1 MNLREA
7 DKDGGWKGADGCGRV
22 GEARVESR
30 RGWGVPW
37 KEKTQQEARWCV
49 GGPWWLSPRV
59 GTILWELDGMA
70 KSLQPQG
77 PIRPPLA

>member
-30 RGWGVPW
+30 GGWGVPW
-37 KEKTQQEARWCV
+37 KEKNPTRGTLVCEETLVAESP
-49 GGPWWLSPRV
+49 GGYH
-59 GTILWELDGMA
+59 
-70 KSLQPQG
+70 
-77 PIRPPLA
+77 PLGA